1 MATAIIYCPNC
12 GKEIEAEYAY
22 HKGCPERGEQGF
34 SLGQPAEPA
43 EVEWDFERRCTACG
57 ETDFE
62 TVLQAAETK
71 ILEEIAEL
79 KYGDC

>member
-1 MATAIIYCPNC
+1 MSHTIYCPNC
-12 GKEIEAEYAY
+12 GHEIEAEYVY
-22 HKGCPERGEQGF
+22 HKCYRERGEQGF

-43 EVEWDFERRCTACG
+43 EIEWDFEQKCTACG
-57 ETDFE
+57 ETDFT

-79 KYGDC
+79 KYVD